1 MVLTKEGKFRSDI
14 RKKFFYTEVGEAVAQ
29 AVQRNCECPI
39 PGGVQGQAGA
49 LGSLSWWVATSP

>member
-39 PGGVQGQAGA
+39 PGGVQGQVGWIAWSDG
-49 LGSLSWWVATSP
+49 WQPCP